1 VEDLGDAHLRALVK
15 LQMGTERLA
24 CNLGTGTGYSVL
36 EVIEVARKVTGHA
49 IPARVVG
56 RREGD
61 PAMLVSGGTDA
72 KAILGWEPKRAELEH
87 IVADAW
93 RFLQAHPNGYES

>member
-1 VEDLGDAHLRALVK
+1 VK
-15 LQMGTERLA
+15 LQSGTERFA

-36 EVIEVARKVTGHA
+36 EVVEVARKVTGHE

-61 PAMLVSGGTDA
+61 PAMLVSGGTEA
-72 KAILGWEPKRAELEH
+72 KALLDWEPKRADLES

-93 RFLQAHPNGYES
+93 RFLKAHPNGYES